1 LAAAIEKKGEE
12 EGGGMNSG
20 EEKLSFEIGARR
32 RQCENFFFS
41 QPSQLGGKWTQKTS
55 GVVTMKSGPD
65 GGNE

>member
-32 RQCENFFFS
+32 RQ
-41 QPSQLGGKWTQKTS
+41 
-55 GVVTMKSGPD
+55 
-65 GGNE
+65 